1 MHVNAYGFDSIAF
14 IPWMLGVRLFM
25 MVFFSLLFSVN
36 LFVCAT
42 AFDMCF
48 VLLELRPAAK
58 VRWNDKSKGKIKI
71 NNDFQ
76 EEKKSCIYIDTTYWI
91 KHA

>member
-25 MVFFSLLFSVN
+25 MVFFFSLLFSVN
-36 LFVCAT
+36 LFVYAT

-48 VLLELRPAAK
+48 VLFLLLLELRPAAK
-58 VRWNDKSKGKIKI
+58 VR
-71 NNDFQ
+71 
-76 EEKKSCIYIDTTYWI
+76 
-91 KHA
+91 